1 MTRSFWADL
10 FCALIM
16 GESLAACPDTVKIIV
31 DVFVQLYGHDARQE
45 DIISLQQ
52 FSMQPPFLAAR
63 VTEKNKE

>member
-1 MTRSFWADL
+1 
-10 FCALIM
+10 M